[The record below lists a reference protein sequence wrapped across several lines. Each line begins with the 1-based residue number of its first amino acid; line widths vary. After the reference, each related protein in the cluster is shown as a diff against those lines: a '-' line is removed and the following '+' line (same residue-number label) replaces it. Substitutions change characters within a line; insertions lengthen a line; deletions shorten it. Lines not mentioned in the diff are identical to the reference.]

1 LKPDAEKASFYLLMA
16 LVLAGIAAIAY
27 ADHLVVS
34 LSLAFLYFLP
44 LALSALIHKLR
55 TSLLLVLVCV
65 ALSDWFGT
73 PDHSGWRHP
82 VRNIVAAVGFAT
94 VVLFVNRL
102 TAQRATLK
110 GAVRTQAEELAR
122 EMRLA
127 AEVQRRLLPQY
138 PPSIPGFEISARMK
152 PAKAIGGD
160 LYDFMEMPN
169 GRLGIVIADIAGKGV
184 SAGLFMPAV
193 KIALR
198 TNIHDEG
205 SLERILKKTNQIIY
219 ELTDDERFASLFYA
233 TLDPTAHHLSYINA
247 GHQPPLLI
255 RAATREAFWLETGG
269 PVLGLLTDVNFQ
281 SASLELHPGDLLVL
295 YTDGVVETHGP
306 NDEEFSRQRLLSVVA
321 SHQQDSLESL
331 TDAIYSAVA
340 TFSPAEAPED
350 DATVV
355 IVRAKEI

>member
-1 LKPDAEKASFYLLMA
+1 MKPSAKEAPFYLLSA

-27 ADHLVVS
+27 ADHLVLS

-44 LALSALIHKLR
+44 LALSALIHRLG
-55 TSLLLVLVCV
+55 TSLLLVLICV
-65 ALSDWFGT
+65 GLSDWFGL
-73 PDHSGWRHP
+73 PDHAGWRHP
-82 VRNIVAAVGFAT
+82 VRNVVAAVGFTT

-102 TAQRATLK
+102 TSQRALLT
-110 GAVRTQAEELAR
+110 GAVQSQAEELAR

-127 AEVQRRLLPQY
+127 AEVQRRLLPHH
-138 PPSIPGFEISARMK
+138 PPSVPGFEIGARMK

-184 SAGLFMPAV
+184 PAGLFMPAV

-198 TNIHDEG
+198 TNVHQEA
-205 SLERILKKTNQIIY
+205 SLEQILARTNKVIY

-233 TLDPTAHHLSYINA
+233 ILDPVASHLSYINA

-255 RAATREAFWLETGG
+255 RGTREALWLETGG

-306 NDEEFSRQRLLSVVA
+306 NDEEFSRHRLLSVVA
-321 SHQQDSLESL
+321 AHQQDSVERL

-340 TFSPAEAPED
+340 AFSPAEAPED